1 MRKEKRSEMSSG
13 IQVHP
18 IMDKLGGFIDW
29 LTNGRWQ
36 VIPAARVDELYTEI
50 YQLEK
55 TLANAPTRPMRLHK
69 SRPLEPL
76 TEQQKIMDLAG

>member
-1 MRKEKRSEMSSG
+1 MG
-13 IQVHP
+13 
-18 IMDKLGGFIDW
+18 W

-36 VIPAARVDELYTEI
+36 VIPAERVDELYTEI

-55 TLANAPTRPMRLHK
+55 TLANAPTRPMRLRN

-76 TEQQKIMDLAG
+76 TEQQKVMDLAG